1 MIALIILI
9 ILISVLLILVILV
22 QNPKQGGLSPS
33 LGGVSQAMGAL
44 RSVDWVEKAT
54 WTLTIALFVCCIAAN
69 VFLSRPSENEGGFE
83 SPNIEKARQ
92 SGGGSQSAP
101 LANPNSATSQKLL
114 PQNTDSAQ

>member
-1 MIALIILI
+1 MVVFIILI
-9 ILISVLLILVILV
+9 ILISILLILVVLI

-69 VFLSRPSENEGGFE
+69 VFLSQPSDNEGGFE

-92 SGGGSQSAP
+92 SSPATQTTP
-101 LANPNSATSQKLL
+101 LANPSSSSSNELL
-114 PQNTDSAQ
+114 PQETDSAQ